1 MATDCSDSE
10 GRRAE
15 ASCNDR
21 LPGVG
26 ARRQRCPAAGYGS
39 FGVRTRTRPYPDRRG
54 REARAR
60 LRSFPRMP
68 KLDVPV
74 TGIAGCR
81 HPGRRSSQ
89 ARDIATGRT
98 ASPALATIGRAQHA
112 EPRDG
117 SGSVAQP
124 RRNHATLKGTADRTA
139 AVPPADDKRHD
150 RIVQGRHAGE
160 CVAPDVGV
168 AFSQPPRSQPESD
181 ERARGRG
188 HGELE
193 AGRMRGEAGAGTG

>member
-1 MATDCSDSE
+1 VSTS
-10 GRRAE
+10 RADKQPGTRHCHR
-15 ASCNDR
+15 ANGLAGPGNDR
-21 LPGVG
+21 
-26 ARRQRCPAAGYGS
+26 
-39 FGVRTRTRPYPDRRG
+39 
-54 REARAR
+54 E
-60 LRSFPRMP
+60 
-68 KLDVPV
+68 
-74 TGIAGCR
+74 
-81 HPGRRSSQ
+81 
-89 ARDIATGRT
+89 
-98 ASPALATIGRAQHA
+98 AQHA

-117 SGSVAQP
+117 SGSVVQP
-124 RRNHATLKGTADRTA
+124 RQNHATLKGTADRTA